1 VSNLQVKN
9 LPDDLHEKLR
19 ERAREQH
26 TTVSQLVT
34 RILNRELARPSMD
47 QWLAQLDSLP
57 RTDKDID
64 TQAVL
69 DEIRGPW
76 PDDVDARP

>member
-1 VSNLQVKN
+1 MKN

-19 ERAREQH
+19 ERAREQR

-57 RTDKDID
+57 RADKDVD

-76 PDDVDARP
+76 PDDVDAGP